1 MSTLNYLNYPLNE
14 KEKQEIMNIENNFNL
29 KVSSLGDIYSS
40 LLKNEKKN
48 KNENNLENIDT
59 KNISKKNDYFSHYI
73 KNKNN
78 ILIKRNK
85 IIKNQSFNHTNKI
98 IDISNNNTFNEIDRK
113 KFNNDSF
120 KNLEINNSRKLNINI
135 LHPVPLKKSNK
146 FHHIKGGKI
155 NPVRLN
161 FNVKN
166 IIMNNIK
173 EHENSMQQIKIY
185 SNKVN
190 IDNSE
195 NNNKTL
201 KRNYSNYNDF
211 SQNFKTDK
219 MMVIGQSFDP
229 KNKRLNESH
238 VSMSY
243 SLPQKN
249 NLNNNNNNIN
259 KNSDYFYNN
268 FEIRKTLEKGELLTK
283 TINDYFYYNDKKINN
298 KYSIKTIVK
307 YAKDLEKNLDNFETK
322 ISNMSKSKKKYLNKN
337 KKKNKKFLPI
347 KKKIYLEFDKNYIKQ
362 IQEKLS
368 IIHLELRQICDNIS
382 LLKENNKDENKIK
395 NLIEKTKNMN
405 QLLYK
410 LAEEIKIEEKKLNE
424 SSINHNNVLNKSLSY
439 SKLNNT
445 VTGFK
450 STLKHTSFNPIV
462 ESLNFSTKKSN
473 NNSFNLN
480 NSKNNLNSN
489 LNKSKSFTN
498 IKKKEKNNVINKEN
512 LINNNNYLLST
523 KDQTLFNNNTNNNI
537 SKNNTLSNFMN
548 TNNFNDINNSDIS
561 NKSMLST
568 FKYSFNNP
576 KKIDLNNKTQT
587 NIFYNSNNLDNTNL
601 INNPFIKSSL
611 NKTLFKPNIPKNN
624 LTLSQSVIN
633 DQSKVINQLDFSPE
647 DIKLDTNP
655 LKIIKDERFSSYNI
669 EYPPQYYYEIIKQ
682 NEPLKNK
689 DWFIR
694 PHHIESISNSKKA
707 INDDVLNTKYI
718 SYYGKP
724 EINEN
729 INNKNREEIL
739 ADLINETKNNI
750 DNLKNEMYNKS
761 KLNTKNKKLYNELQ
775 NLKSEAKKNFIPGK
789 VFEKEEKIKELEEM
803 IKDPN
808 TLEDLNEMLAKK
820 SGIQEHNFTI
830 DKLEKILDELR
841 NKEKEII
848 NKKRMEELKRMGPP
862 QKKWYNLKG
871 KIFNQEFLKNELM
884 INSGLEYSDK
894 IKDLN
899 DKDLY

>member
-1 MSTLNYLNYPLNE
+1 MSTLNYLNYPLND
-14 KEKQEIMNIENNFNL
+14 KEKKEIMNIENNFNF

-40 LLKNEKKN
+40 LLKNEKKI
-48 KNENNLENIDT
+48 KNENNLENIDS
-59 KNISKKNDYFSHYI
+59 KKISKKNDYFSHYI

-85 IIKNQSFNHTNKI
+85 TIKNQSFNHSNKI

-113 KFNNDSF
+113 KFNNNSF

-155 NPVRLN
+155 NPVKLN

-190 IDNSE
+190 IDNSD
-195 NNNKTL
+195 NNYKTL
-201 KRNYSNYNDF
+201 KRNYSNYNDLN
-211 SQNFKTDK
+211 QNYKTDK
-219 MMVIGQSFDP
+219 MMIIGQSFDP
-229 KNKRLNESH
+229 KNKTLNESH

-249 NLNNNNNNIN
+249 NLNNNNIN

-283 TINDYFYYNDKKINN
+283 TINDYFYYNNKKINSN
-298 KYSIKTIVK
+298 YSIKTIVK

-322 ISNMSKSKKKYLNKN
+322 ISNMSKSKKKYINKK

-410 LAEEIKIEEKKLNE
+410 LADEIKIEEKKLNE
-424 SSINHNNVLNKSLSY
+424 SSINNNNNNNILNKSLSY

-462 ESLNFSTKKSN
+462 ESLNYSTKNNN

-489 LNKSKSFTN
+489 LNKSKSFSN

-512 LINNNNYLLST
+512 LNNNNYLSST
-523 KDQTLFNNNTNNNI
+523 KSQTLFYNNTNNNI

-548 TNNFNDINNSDIS
+548 TNNFNDINNTDVS

-587 NIFYNSNNLDNTNL
+587 NSYFNSNNLDNNNL
-601 INNPFIKSSL
+601 INNSFIKSSL
-611 NKTLFKPNIPKNN
+611 KNTLFKSNIPQNN

-647 DIKLDTNP
+647 DIKFDTNP
-655 LKIIKDERFSSYNI
+655 LKIIKDDRFSSYNI
-669 EYPPQYYYEIIKQ
+669 EYPPQYYYEIIKE

-707 INDDVLNTKYI
+707 INDDILNTKYI

-724 EINEN
+724 ETNEN

-739 ADLINETKNNI
+739 TDLINETKNNI
-750 DNLKNEMYNKS
+750 DSLKNEMFNKS
-761 KLNTKNKKLYNELQ
+761 KLNSKNKKLYNDLQ
-775 NLKSEAKKNFIPGK
+775 NLKFEAKKNFIPGK
-789 VFEKEEKIKELEEM
+789 IFKKEEKIKELEEM

-820 SGIQEHNFTI
+820 SGVQQHNFTI

-884 INSGLEYSDK
+884 INSGLEYNDK
-894 IKDLN
+894 INDLK

>member
-14 KEKQEIMNIENNFNL
+14 KEKQEIMNIENNFNF

-424 SSINHNNVLNKSLSY
+424 SSTNNYNNNTLNKSLSY

-489 LNKSKSFTN
+489 LNKSK
-498 IKKKEKNNVINKEN
+498 
-512 LINNNNYLLST
+512 
-523 KDQTLFNNNTNNNI
+523 
-537 SKNNTLSNFMN
+537 
-548 TNNFNDINNSDIS
+548 
-561 NKSMLST
+561 
-568 FKYSFNNP
+568 
-576 KKIDLNNKTQT
+576 
-587 NIFYNSNNLDNTNL
+587 
-601 INNPFIKSSL
+601 
-611 NKTLFKPNIPKNN
+611 
-624 LTLSQSVIN
+624 
-633 DQSKVINQLDFSPE
+633 
-647 DIKLDTNP
+647 
-655 LKIIKDERFSSYNI
+655 
-669 EYPPQYYYEIIKQ
+669 
-682 NEPLKNK
+682 
-689 DWFIR
+689 
-694 PHHIESISNSKKA
+694 
-707 INDDVLNTKYI
+707 
-718 SYYGKP
+718 
-724 EINEN
+724 
-729 INNKNREEIL
+729 
-739 ADLINETKNNI
+739 
-750 DNLKNEMYNKS
+750 
-761 KLNTKNKKLYNELQ
+761 
-775 NLKSEAKKNFIPGK
+775 
-789 VFEKEEKIKELEEM
+789 
-803 IKDPN
+803 
-808 TLEDLNEMLAKK
+808 
-820 SGIQEHNFTI
+820 
-830 DKLEKILDELR
+830 
-841 NKEKEII
+841 
-848 NKKRMEELKRMGPP
+848 
-862 QKKWYNLKG
+862 
-871 KIFNQEFLKNELM
+871 
-884 INSGLEYSDK
+884 
-894 IKDLN
+894 
-899 DKDLY
+899 

>member
-1 MSTLNYLNYPLNE
+1 
-14 KEKQEIMNIENNFNL
+14 
-29 KVSSLGDIYSS
+29 
-40 LLKNEKKN
+40 
-48 KNENNLENIDT
+48 
-59 KNISKKNDYFSHYI
+59 
-73 KNKNN
+73 
-78 ILIKRNK
+78 
-85 IIKNQSFNHTNKI
+85 
-98 IDISNNNTFNEIDRK
+98 
-113 KFNNDSF
+113 
-120 KNLEINNSRKLNINI
+120 
-135 LHPVPLKKSNK
+135 
-146 FHHIKGGKI
+146 
-155 NPVRLN
+155 
-161 FNVKN
+161 
-166 IIMNNIK
+166 MNNIK

-283 TINDYFYYNDKKINN
+283 TINDYFYYNDKKSNN

-362 IQEKLS
+362 IQGKLS

-382 LLKENNKDENKIK
+382 LLKENNKDKNKIK

-410 LAEEIKIEEKKLNE
+410 LAEEIKIKEKKLNE

-489 LNKSKSFTN
+489 LNKSK
-498 IKKKEKNNVINKEN
+498 
-512 LINNNNYLLST
+512 
-523 KDQTLFNNNTNNNI
+523 
-537 SKNNTLSNFMN
+537 
-548 TNNFNDINNSDIS
+548 
-561 NKSMLST
+561 
-568 FKYSFNNP
+568 
-576 KKIDLNNKTQT
+576 
-587 NIFYNSNNLDNTNL
+587 
-601 INNPFIKSSL
+601 
-611 NKTLFKPNIPKNN
+611 
-624 LTLSQSVIN
+624 
-633 DQSKVINQLDFSPE
+633 
-647 DIKLDTNP
+647 
-655 LKIIKDERFSSYNI
+655 
-669 EYPPQYYYEIIKQ
+669 
-682 NEPLKNK
+682 
-689 DWFIR
+689 
-694 PHHIESISNSKKA
+694 
-707 INDDVLNTKYI
+707 
-718 SYYGKP
+718 
-724 EINEN
+724 
-729 INNKNREEIL
+729 
-739 ADLINETKNNI
+739 
-750 DNLKNEMYNKS
+750 
-761 KLNTKNKKLYNELQ
+761 
-775 NLKSEAKKNFIPGK
+775 
-789 VFEKEEKIKELEEM
+789 
-803 IKDPN
+803 
-808 TLEDLNEMLAKK
+808 
-820 SGIQEHNFTI
+820 
-830 DKLEKILDELR
+830 
-841 NKEKEII
+841 
-848 NKKRMEELKRMGPP
+848 
-862 QKKWYNLKG
+862 
-871 KIFNQEFLKNELM
+871 
-884 INSGLEYSDK
+884 
-894 IKDLN
+894 
-899 DKDLY
+899 